1 MPNPTS
7 SPNDSP
13 ASSRTRQTTPRFQ
26 VPSLKILAGKAVKQ
40 RHLFFDLRNQ
50 ELPPEIVTHHIQ
62 PIIDQLVSEREKS
75 YFLQLEERQ
84 EKIAELSSELQQQGW
99 FSKLLSW
106 TLGLGLTG
114 LHIGIYFILKAND
127 DIPDQTKLAFISS
140 VPASFFVGL
149 CAGACC
155 LPRPL
160 AWTFAYFR
168 TPRIPS
174 KQVIDLN
181 EEALKD
187 SLTP

>member
-1 MPNPTS
+1 MIVGQILEGETMPNPAS

-26 VPSLKILAGKAVKQ
+26 VPSLQILAGKAVKQ
-40 RHLFFDLRNQ
+40 RHLFFKLRNQ
-50 ELPPEIVTHHIQ
+50 ELPPEIVTHHIR

-127 DIPDQTKLAFISS
+127 DIPDQTKLALCLLHSLWDFVQ
-140 VPASFFVGL
+140 VPVAYRGL
-149 CAGACC
+149 
-155 LPRPL
+155 
-160 AWTFAYFR
+160 
-168 TPRIPS
+168 
-174 KQVIDLN
+174 
-181 EEALKD
+181 
-187 SLTP
+187 

>member
-7 SPNDSP
+7 SPHDSP
-13 ASSRTRQTTPRFQ
+13 ASSRTLKTTPKFQ
-26 VPSLKILAGKAVKQ
+26 VPSLKTLAGQAVNQ
-40 RHLFFDLRNQ
+40 RHLFFDLRNK
-50 ELPPEIVTHHIQ
+50 ELPPEIVTQHIK
-62 PIIDQLVSEREKS
+62 PIIDQLVSEREKI

-84 EKIAELSSELQQQGW
+84 EKIEELSSELQQQGW

-106 TLGLGLTG
+106 AFGLGLTG
-114 LHIGIYFILKAND
+114 LHVGIYFILRAND

-155 LPRPL
+155 LTRPL
-160 AWTFAYFR
+160 AWTIAYFQ
-168 TPRIPS
+168 TPRIPT

-181 EEALKD
+181 EEAMKD
-187 SLTP
+187 FPTP

>member
-13 ASSRTRQTTPRFQ
+13 SSSRTPKTTTTFQ

-40 RHLFFDLRNQ
+40 RHLFFDLGNK
-50 ELPPEIVTHHIQ
+50 EVDPEIVTQHIQ
-62 PIIDQLVSEREKS
+62 PIIDQLIVEREKS
-75 YFLQLEERQ
+75 YFLQIEERQ
-84 EKIAELSSELQQQGW
+84 EKIEDLSAELQQQRW
-99 FSKLLSW
+99 FSNLLSW
-106 TLGLGLTG
+106 ALALGLTG
-114 LHIGIYFILKAND
+114 LHIGIYFILRENE
-127 DIPDQTKLAFISS
+127 DIPDQTKLTFISA

-160 AWTFAYFR
+160 AWSIAYFR

-174 KQVIDLN
+174 MQVIDLN
-181 EEALKD
+181 EEAMKN